1 MDFASLANNHTLDFG
16 TEGLVETVWAVKG
29 LGLGFAG
36 AGESVD
42 ECRRAAVLDLPRKV
56 SRGPS
61 SSSAAAAGAA
71 VGSDGSRKWSEKE
84 KHDGHGHERF
94 DSESNGAPTKSH
106 KVHVYAA
113 SDHPQ
118 DWSSIPTFHLID
130 YSSATRR
137 HLKTLLRSSA
147 STPEGQKP
155 ALKIFSIHWGPNYT
169 WQPSFDIRSLA
180 HFLIDECDVDIVHG
194 HSAHHVQGVELY
206 KGKLIMYGCGD
217 FVDDYAL
224 NERFR
229 NDLGAVWRVVVEEE
243 DRSGGDDDGGAGL
256 GLRLERLEV
265 YPTRCD
271 RFQVTLLDREDEDHD
286 WVRRKITAL
295 SEEMGTVVRRELG
308 EDGQIVVDLS

>member
-56 SRGPS
+56 SRVGGG
-61 SSSAAAAGAA
+61 SAATG
-71 VGSDGSRKWSEKE
+71 GSSDGARKWSEKE
-84 KHDGHGHERF
+84 KHGGHGHERF
-94 DSESNGAPTKSH
+94 DSESNGTPTKQH
-106 KVHVYAA
+106 KIHVYAA
-113 SDHPQ
+113 SDHPR
-118 DWSSIPTFHLID
+118 DWSSVPTFHLVD
-130 YSSATRR
+130 YSPATRR
-137 HLKTLLRSSA
+137 HLKTLLSS
-147 STPEGQKP
+147 SSPEGKESKEP

-169 WQPSFDIRSLA
+169 WQPSPDIHSLA
-180 HFLIDECDVDIVHG
+180 HFLIDECAVDIVHG
-194 HSAHHVQGVELY
+194 HSAHHVQGVERY

-229 NDLGAVWRVVVEEE
+229 NDLGAVWRVVVAE
-243 DRSGGDDDGGAGL
+243 DAVDNRGDGDGGAGL

-271 RFQVTLLDREDEDHD
+271 RFQVTLLDREDEDHE

-308 EDGQIVVDLS
+308 EDGQIVVDLN

>member
-42 ECRRAAVLDLPRKV
+42 ECRRPAVLDLPRKV
-56 SRGPS
+56 SRVSS
-61 SSSAAAAGAA
+61 SSSAAAGAAGAA
-71 VGSDGSRKWSEKE
+71 PDSQGGRKWSEKE
-84 KHDGHGHERF
+84 KHGGHGHERF
-94 DSESNGAPTKSH
+94 DSESNGALTKPH
-106 KVHVYAA
+106 KIHVYAA

-118 DWSSIPTFHLID
+118 DWSGVPTFHLID

-137 HLKTLLRSSA
+137 HLKTLS
-147 STPEGQKP
+147 STPEEQKP

-169 WQPSFDIRSLA
+169 WQPSSDIRSLA

-194 HSAHHVQGVELY
+194 HSAHHVQGVERY

-229 NDLGAVWRVVVEEE
+229 NDLGAVWRVVVAEE
-243 DRSGGDDDGGAGL
+243 DRGDGDGAGL

-271 RFQVTLLDREDEDHD
+271 RFQVTLLNGEDEDHE

-308 EDGQIVVDLS
+308 DDGQVVVDLN